1 MGTLNMNRIQRAKAE
16 SERLERERR
25 HAEME
30 KQRLE
35 EEKAAAE

>member
-1 MGTLNMNRIQRAKAE
+1 MNRIQRAKAE
-16 SERLERERR
+16 SERLEWERR
-25 HAEME
+25 QAEME